1 MKRFSTLLTI
11 REVQIRA
18 TMRYHYISL
27 KIAKIKKNIA
37 TPNDG
42 VDVGG
47 PTSLLTSWQNLNSD
61 CPGSLL
67 P

>member
-11 REVQIRA
+11 RKVQIKA

-27 KIAKIKKNIA
+27 KMAKIKKNIA

-42 VDVGG
+42 VDVEK
-47 PTSLLTSWQNLNSD
+47 LTYSYIAIRNVK
-61 CPGSLL
+61 
-67 P
+67 